1 MLSER
6 VSEKHTYGLF
16 HFLHEAARE
25 AHTPRSP
32 LMMSMEQM
40 QPLELPED
48 RLDVLDPHCNHLGK
62 SPW

>member
-25 AHTPRSP
+25 AHTPPFSFDDVHGANAATGAPRRQAGCVGPP
-32 LMMSMEQM
+32 L
-40 QPLELPED
+40 QPL
-48 RLDVLDPHCNHLGK
+48 R
-62 SPW
+62 